1 MGKIVTQILS
11 LGIWS
16 SRKNF
21 FPNVGL
27 AVEMAADIVH
37 MVMRMYHTVNL
48 RRGLIQHFMFEAKQT
63 VMQNDKYI
71 NDNI

>member
-1 MGKIVTQILS
+1 MLLTIYIVCQVMLKNLFVLRS
-11 LGIWS
+11 NFFLK
-16 SRKNF
+16 KNF
-21 FPNVGL
+21 LLCFS
-27 AVEMAADIVH
+27 VH